1 MIKAVIF
8 DLDDT
13 LYNYNELNEQGI
25 NEICKYTCQNL
36 KISKEHFYKAFD
48 KAKKDVKSTLGNVA
62 SSHNR
67 LLYCQKTLENLNENP
82 FSIALEM
89 YEVYWQYILKNM
101 KLNDNVLEIL
111 EFSKQKKI
119 KIGIC
124 TDLTVHIQHRKI
136 RKLGIDKYIDAIVT
150 SEEVGVEKPDFKMYN
165 KFDKK
170 EIFKF
175 LVGGGTAVII
185 DFLVYKILMIMG
197 IERTIAKTIS
207 FICGSIVGFIINKY
221 WTFKSPKF
229 QIKEILKYTIL
240 YIITAFI
247 NSQVN
252 KYTLLLFGSEFFAF
266 LCATGVS
273 TILNFLGQKFLI
285 FR

>member
-1 MIKAVIF
+1 MI
-8 DLDDT
+8 DL
-13 LYNYNELNEQGI
+13 
-25 NEICKYTCQNL
+25 
-36 KISKEHFYKAFD
+36 
-48 KAKKDVKSTLGNVA
+48 
-62 SSHNR
+62 
-67 LLYCQKTLENLNENP
+67 
-82 FSIALEM
+82 
-89 YEVYWQYILKNM
+89 
-101 KLNDNVLEIL
+101 
-111 EFSKQKKI
+111 
-119 KIGIC
+119 
-124 TDLTVHIQHRKI
+124 
-136 RKLGIDKYIDAIVT
+136 
-150 SEEVGVEKPDFKMYN
+150 N

-170 EIFKF
+170 EILKF

-197 IERTIAKTIS
+197 IERTSAKTIS

-285 FR
+285 FTRN

>member
-82 FSIALEM
+82 FFIALEM
-89 YEVYWQYILKNM
+89 YEIYWQYILKNM
-101 KLNDNVLEIL
+101 KLNANVLEVL
-111 EFSKQKKI
+111 EFCKLKKI
-119 KIGIC
+119 KIGVC

-136 RKLGIDKYIDAIVT
+136 RKLGINEYVDAIVT
-150 SEEVGVEKPDFKMYN
+150 SEEVGVEKPNFKMYN
-165 KFDKK
+165 KILEKLDVTPGEVLFVGDSLKK
-170 EIFKF
+170 DVLGSMEYGMKA
-175 LVGGGTAVII
+175 LW
-185 DFLVYKILMIMG
+185 YSKINN
-197 IERTIAKTIS
+197 EK
-207 FICGSIVGFIINKY
+207 CQSIQNFNELL
-221 WTFKSPKF
+221 
-229 QIKEILKYTIL
+229 EILK
-240 YIITAFI
+240 
-247 NSQVN
+247 
-252 KYTLLLFGSEFFAF
+252 K
-266 LCATGVS
+266 C
-273 TILNFLGQKFLI
+273 
-285 FR
+285 

>member
-8 DLDDT
+8 ELDDT

-89 YEVYWQYILKNM
+89 YEVYWQHILKNM
-101 KLNDNVLEIL
+101 KLNDNVLEVL

-150 SEEVGVEKPDFKMYN
+150 SEEVGIEKPDFKMYN
-165 KFDKK
+165 KISEKLDVTPEEALFVGDSLKK
-170 EIFKF
+170 DV
-175 LVGGGTAVII
+175 L
-185 DFLVYKILMIMG
+185 
-197 IERTIAKTIS
+197 
-207 FICGSIVGFIINKY
+207 GSIEYGMKALWYSKTDNDKCQSIQNFNELL
-221 WTFKSPKF
+221 
-229 QIKEILKYTIL
+229 EILKNDR
-240 YIITAFI
+240 F
-247 NSQVN
+247 
-252 KYTLLLFGSEFFAF
+252 K
-266 LCATGVS
+266 
-273 TILNFLGQKFLI
+273 
-285 FR
+285 